1 MNYRLVL
8 LDSDSDYGCSM
19 SDYFRKKKI
28 TGGFKNWELE
38 YIESPEFYG
47 MLSRG
52 TLSSG
57 ELAENKDYR
66 DFFLLGEGFSEK
78 DLLVNN
84 FMDEGIGAALGVGYL
99 SKNPN
104 EPFYRYG
111 GPEKIIKEIERRIEN
126 KESPSLLKKNE
137 TLVVAGVGISG
148 GVGNTTVLISINEEL
163 KARGFRTAYMDLNYW
178 GNLSKYEDQGN
189 SIELSFLRFIYSREP
204 KEFGKAFPALLE
216 EKGTCGSL
224 VIGSINEMDC
234 SSEKAKIEVVEV
246 VGEIVGGHYFD
257 FVLLD
262 GNKHLLADG
271 YFSDF
276 AINELLITEN
286 SRGENAIF
294 LDRLCSYYKSTTG
307 IDVVKVINGRDH
319 SEIALMEGRSIRR
332 KSLASSGGKG
342 LLSNKAKGLPW
353 GKKEKITDKEKEK
366 LEYAVERFDAAATT
380 DYLVGRWLKS
390 DK

>member
-8 LDSDSDYGCSM
+8 LDSDSDYGYSM

-28 TGGFKNWELE
+28 AGGFKNWEME
-38 YIESPEFYG
+38 YIESPELY
-47 MLSRG
+47 G
-52 TLSSG
+52 TLSCGTLSTG
-57 ELAENKDYR
+57 KLAENKDYR
-66 DFFLLGEGFSEK
+66 VFFLLGEGFSEK

-84 FMDEGIGAALGVGYL
+84 LKDDGIGAALGVGYL

-111 GPEKIIKEIERRIEN
+111 GPEKITKEIERRIEN

-189 SIELSFLRFIYSREP
+189 FIELSFLRFIYSREP
-204 KEFGKAFPALLE
+204 REFGKAFPALLE
-216 EKGTCGSL
+216 EKSTCGSL

-234 SSEKAKIEVVEV
+234 SSEKAKIEVVKV

-286 SRGENAIF
+286 SRDENTIF

-307 IDVVKVINGRDH
+307 IDVVKVINGRDANEFT
-319 SEIALMEGRSIRR
+319 SGDARSIRG
-332 KSLASSGGKG
+332 KSLLPSGGKG
-342 LLSNKAKGLPW
+342 LLSNKAKGITW
-353 GKKEKITDKEKEK
+353 GKKGKITDKENGKH
-366 LEYAVERFDAAATT
+366 EYSTQSFDAAATA